1 MRISQTLLALAGLLG
16 AFAVAFSAYAS
27 HSLMSSLPTALQQH
41 IQLAVNYHLVHALL
55 MVIASITALLHLDLW
70 AQRFA
75 NLAATCCAAGILMFS
90 GSFYIWALSGEKLL
104 AKLTPVGGTSFILAW
119 LFIALMAL
127 RGLKR

>member
-1 MRISQTLLALAGLLG
+1 MLISRVFLALAGSLG
-16 AFAVAFSAYAS
+16 ALAVAFSAYAS
-27 HSLMSSLPTALQQH
+27 HSLMATLANDLQQH

-55 MVIASITALLHLDLW
+55 MAIASIGALLHPDIW

-75 NLAATCCAAGILMFS
+75 NLAAACCGAGIFMFS

-104 AKLTPVGGTSFILAW
+104 GKLTPIGGTCFILAW
-119 LFIALMAL
+119 LFIALMAF